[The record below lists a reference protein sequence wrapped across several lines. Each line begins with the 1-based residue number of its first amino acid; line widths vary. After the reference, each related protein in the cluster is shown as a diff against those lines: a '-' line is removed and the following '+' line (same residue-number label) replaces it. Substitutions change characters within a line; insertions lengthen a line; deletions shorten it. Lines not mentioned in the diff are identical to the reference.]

1 MIFRTRDYSLYPGI
15 VWFLRGVLRIF
26 LIFHVAIPLII
37 FELPLIKKRFKFNR
51 LALIIGSL
59 FPDIIDKSMLF
70 LNLGS
75 GRGISHTILFIL
87 LSFTVLHM
95 AAKRKSFISLPF
107 LIGMVTHLILDL
119 PEVPLF
125 FPFIEYDFLMI
136 EDPLSYWFYKL
147 FNDPL
152 VYLTE
157 IGGILIL
164 LLILVGNK
172 LSSVKDIW
180 DYINRNADLVDFKD
194 K

>member
-1 MIFRTRDYSLYPGI
+1 
-15 VWFLRGVLRIF
+15 
-26 LIFHVAIPLII
+26 
-37 FELPLIKKRFKFNR
+37 
-51 LALIIGSL
+51 
-59 FPDIIDKSMLF
+59 MLF

-75 GRGISHTILFIL
+75 GRGISHTILFIV
-87 LSFTVLHM
+87 LSFIILHI
-95 AAKRKSFISLPF
+95 ATKRKSFISLPF
-107 LIGMVTHLILDL
+107 LIGMVTHLALDL

-136 EDPLSYWFYKL
+136 KDPLSYWFYKL

-172 LSSVKDIW
+172 LFSVKEIW
-180 DYINRNADLVDFKD
+180 DYLNRNVDLVNFMD
-194 K
+194 KQKPINL

>member
-1 MIFRTRDYSLYPGI
+1 
-15 VWFLRGVLRIF
+15 
-26 LIFHVAIPLII
+26 
-37 FELPLIKKRFKFNR
+37 
-51 LALIIGSL
+51 
-59 FPDIIDKSMLF
+59 MLF

-87 LSFTVLHM
+87 LSFIVLHM
-95 AAKRKSFISLPF
+95 ATKRKSFISLPF

>member
-1 MIFRTRDYSLYPGI
+1 
-15 VWFLRGVLRIF
+15 
-26 LIFHVAIPLII
+26 
-37 FELPLIKKRFKFNR
+37 
-51 LALIIGSL
+51 
-59 FPDIIDKSMLF
+59 MLF

-87 LSFTVLHM
+87 ISFIILHI
-95 AAKRKSFISLPF
+95 ATKRKSFISLPF
-107 LIGMVTHLILDL
+107 LIGMVTHLALDL

-147 FNDPL
+147 FNDPFI
-152 VYLTE
+152 YLTE

-164 LLILVGNK
+164 LLILIGNK
-172 LSSVKDIW
+172 LFSVKMLW
-180 DYINRNADLVDFKD
+180 DYLNRNANFVKFKD